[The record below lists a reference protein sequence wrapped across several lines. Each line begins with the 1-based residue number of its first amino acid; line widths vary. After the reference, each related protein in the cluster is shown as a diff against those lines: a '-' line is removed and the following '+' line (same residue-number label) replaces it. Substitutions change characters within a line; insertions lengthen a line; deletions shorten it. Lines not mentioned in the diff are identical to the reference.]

1 VSPGHFHHRKH
12 LIIRLNPDAERSHG
26 LRGIRV
32 PEEAHMKLNHLDLQV
47 ADVARAVTFFEE
59 AFGFQL
65 HSNRRS
71 SAIAFLDD
79 GEGFVLV
86 LQRKK
91 ADTDHYPDG
100 FHFGFLVDD
109 VESVHSF
116 YATARA
122 LGLETSDI
130 IENGRGTQVY
140 CSGPDGLLA
149 EVSFRPRN

>member
-1 VSPGHFHHRKH
+1 
-12 LIIRLNPDAERSHG
+12 
-26 LRGIRV
+26 
-32 PEEAHMKLNHLDLQV
+32 MKLNHLDLQV
-47 ADVARAVTFFEE
+47 ADVPRAVTFFED
-59 AFGFQL
+59 AFGFQVQ
-65 HSNRRS
+65 SNRRS

-79 GEGFVLV
+79 GGGFVLV

-91 ADTDHYPDG
+91 SDTDRYPDG

-116 YATARA
+116 HARARA

-149 EVSFRPRN
+149 EVGYCPPRGA

>member
-1 VSPGHFHHRKH
+1 
-12 LIIRLNPDAERSHG
+12 
-26 LRGIRV
+26 
-32 PEEAHMKLNHLDLQV
+32 MKLNHLDLQV
-47 ADVARAVTFFEE
+47 ADVPRAVTFFEE

-65 HSNRRS
+65 QSNRRS

-91 ADTDHYPDG
+91 SDTDRYPDG

-109 VESVHSF
+109 VETVHRF
-116 YATARA
+116 HANARV
-122 LGLETSDI
+122 LGLETSDM

-140 CSGPDGLLA
+140 VSGPDGLLA
-149 EVSFRPRN
+149 EVSYRPPRGA